1 MNLKAP
7 YAGLRDNLLLTK
19 TGEVWAYYRVRSE
32 SISTANYDAKEESKK
47 RMRYFLESIK
57 GYQDFHFEMY
67 DHDLDLR
74 NKFKEISKDFD
85 DEAFNVAEYYSK
97 ETIDV
102 LEQELQMITHNSFV
116 MGVKIREL
124 ADDAVTLKEILK
136 STLSDT
142 AERIVSNFGFDVNL
156 DDKILDKYKTFER
169 DLADSFL
176 GIGGERLTENE
187 LAYIIRKPFISNAT
201 HDVQEESSRRAITDI
216 YNAVID
222 PTRLSVLE
230 VENDNEKFYTT
241 TVVVDDFPLDM
252 EYTHLFE
259 KAQNMPFPVECHVK
273 AKIINNEKVKKKF
286 DRAKINHKQQ
296 AKEKQDTGDSA
307 SEDVQD
313 NLFVLNQMEREVTG
327 SGVFIEW
334 VFMFVIKSDDYRDC
348 KRKAKRLM
356 KRLKETQIYAV
367 NPLADQLQLFYQCLH
382 GNDLFINKYWL
393 QRTTATGIAENLFGV
408 SQSLGTKT
416 GFYIGRIDKFIR
428 SVSRE
433 EAVAS
438 SRDIILFSLLLA
450 AKGIKGAVSDSPHVL
465 ITGQTGKGKSF
476 LAKLLWIYTSFFKG
490 QMLYWD
496 PKSEFAEWF
505 DRVTES
511 EEMQQKYPLFINH
524 LKTFKYVTLNYEDST
539 NYGCL
544 DPIVFLDGI
553 EANEMLKSVFDEIK
567 SFENYHHIE
576 TAIYQAISDT
586 VEERENGKKVGSLNV
601 IEKLQNNEDE
611 HVKNAGD
618 LLFEKTQNNILKLVF
633 SDGTNPALNI
643 QEKATILQVKGL
655 DMPKADDDTSSY
667 STSEKNGITLMLLIG
682 KFLEKFGSRR
692 DVQTTIFIDEGW
704 AFSASRQGKK
714 VGKRIKR
721 TGRSENNSLV
731 FITQSVKD
739 KADDDDGGN
748 FGCHFAF
755 DEKDEREDILKSL
768 GLEYSKESP
777 ENMEM
782 LKDLKK
788 GQCIFS
794 DFYGRVGKMVVHCP
808 FEEMTEAFR
817 TQEDSASS
825 KAEEKFAM

>member
-230 VENDNEKFYTT
+230 VENDNEKSSTT

-511 EEMQQKYPLFINH
+511 KEMQEKYPLFINH

-539 NYGCL
+539 KYGCL

-739 KADDDDGGN
+739 KADDDGGN

>member
-1 MNLKAP
+1 MELKAP
-7 YAGLRDNLLLTK
+7 YAGIKNNLLLTK
-19 TGEVWAYYRVRSE
+19 NGEVWAYYRIRSE
-32 SISTANYDAKEESKK
+32 SISTANYDKKEASKK

-67 DHDLDLR
+67 EHDLDLR
-74 NKFKEISKDFD
+74 NKFKEISQDFD
-85 DEAFNVAEYYSK
+85 DSTFDVANYYAQ

-102 LEQELQMITHNSFV
+102 LEQELQMVTRNSFV
-116 MGVKIREL
+116 MGVKLREL
-124 ADDAVTLKEILK
+124 NDDAVSIKEMVK

-142 AERIVSNFGFDVNL
+142 AERMISNFGFNVSL
-156 DDKILDKYKTFER
+156 DDKVLSRYEVFER
-169 DLADSFL
+169 ELADNFL
-176 GIGGERLTENE
+176 SIEGERLTENE
-187 LAYIIRKPFISNAT
+187 LAYIVRKPFISNAT
-201 HDVQEESSRRAITDI
+201 HDVQEESSRRAVTDVC
-216 YNAVID
+216 NVVID
-222 PTRLSVLE
+222 PTKMRVLK
-230 VENDNEKFYTT
+230 VTNENETFYTT
-241 TVVVDDFPLDM
+241 TIVVDDFPLDM
-252 EYTHLFE
+252 EFTHIFE

-273 AKIINNEKVKKKF
+273 AKIVDNDKVKKKF
-286 DRAKINHKQQ
+286 ERAKINHKAQSR
-296 AKEKQDTGDSA
+296 EKQATGDNA
-307 SEDVQD
+307 SEDIQD
-313 NLFVLNQMEREVTG
+313 NLFVLEQMEKEVTG
-327 SGVFIEW
+327 SGVFMEW
-334 VFMFVIKSDDYRDC
+334 SCSFVIKSDDLRDC
-348 KRKAKRLM
+348 KRKAKRLI
-356 KRLKETQIYAV
+356 KRLKETNIYAV
-367 NPLADQLQLFYQCLH
+367 NPLADQLQLYYQTLH
-382 GNDLFINKYWL
+382 GNALFINKYWV

-450 AKGIKGAVSDSPHVL
+450 AKGISGAVSDSPHVL

-490 QMLYWD
+490 QMIYWD
-496 PKSEFAEWF
+496 PKSEFADWF
-505 DRVTES
+505 NKVTES
-511 EEMQQKYPLFINH
+511 EEMQRKYPLFVSH
-524 LKTFKYVTLNYEDST
+524 LKTFKYVTLDYNKSS
-539 NYGCL
+539 NFGCL

-576 TAIYQAISDT
+576 TAIHQAISETID
-586 VEERENGKKVGSLNV
+586 ERENGETVGSLSV
-601 IEKLQNNEDE
+601 IEKLQNHDDE
-611 HVKNAGD
+611 AVRNAGD
-618 LLFEKTQNNILKLVF
+618 LLYQKTQNNILKLVF
-633 SDGTNPALNI
+633 GNGQNPALNI
-643 QEKATILQVKGL
+643 EEKTTILQVKGL
-655 DMPKADDDTSSY
+655 DIPKADDDPSTY
-667 STSEKNGITLMLLIG
+667 NTSEQNGITLMLLIG
-682 KFLEKFGSRR
+682 KFLQKFGSRR
-692 DVQTTIFIDEGW
+692 QVQTTLFIDEGW

-714 VGKRIKR
+714 VAKGIKR
-721 TGRSENNSLV
+721 MGRSENNSLV

-739 KADDDDGGN
+739 KADEDGGN

-768 GLEYSKESP
+768 DLEYSKESP

-825 KAEEKFAM
+825 KAEEKFAI

>member
-1 MNLKAP
+1 MDLKAP
-7 YAGLRDNLLLTK
+7 YAGIKNNLLLTK
-19 TGEVWAYYRVRSE
+19 NGEVWAYYRIRSE
-32 SISTANYDAKEESKK
+32 SISTANYDKKEASKK
-47 RMRYFLESIK
+47 RMKYFLESIK

-67 DHDLDLR
+67 EHDLDLR
-74 NKFKEISKDFD
+74 NKFKEISQDFD
-85 DEAFNVAEYYSK
+85 DSAFDVANYYAH

-102 LEQELQMITHNSFV
+102 LEQELQMITRNSFV
-116 MGVKIREL
+116 MGVKLREL
-124 ADDAVTLKEILK
+124 SDDAVSIKEILK

-142 AERIVSNFGFDVNL
+142 AERMISNFGFNVSL
-156 DDKILDKYKTFER
+156 DEKVLSRYEVYER
-169 DLADSFL
+169 ELADSFL
-176 GIGGERLTENE
+176 SIEGERLTENE
-187 LAYIIRKPFISNAT
+187 LAYIVRKPFISNAT
-201 HDVQEESSRRAITDI
+201 HDVQEESSRRAVTDVC
-216 YNAVID
+216 NVVID
-222 PTRLSVLE
+222 PTNMRVLK
-230 VENDNEKFYTT
+230 VTNENESFYTT
-241 TVVVDDFPLDM
+241 TIVVDDFPLDM
-252 EYTHLFE
+252 EFTHIYE

-273 AKIINNEKVKKKF
+273 AKIVENDKVKKKF
-286 DRAKINHKQQ
+286 DRAKINHKAQ
-296 AKEKQDTGDSA
+296 AREKQSAGDNA
-307 SEDVQD
+307 SEDIQD
-313 NLFVLNQMEREVTG
+313 NLFVLEQMEKEVTG

-334 VFMFVIKSDDYRDC
+334 SCSFVIKSDDLKDC
-348 KRKAKRLM
+348 KRKAKRLI
-356 KRLKETQIYAV
+356 KRLKETNIYAV
-367 NPLADQLQLFYQCLH
+367 NPLADQLQLYYQILH
-382 GNDLFINKYWL
+382 GNPLFINKYWV

-450 AKGIKGAVSDSPHVL
+450 AKGISGAVSDSPHVL

-490 QMLYWD
+490 QMIYWD
-496 PKSEFAEWF
+496 PKSEFADWF
-505 DRVTES
+505 NKITES
-511 EEMQQKYPLFINH
+511 EDMQRKYPLFVNH
-524 LKTFKYVTLNYEDST
+524 LKTFKYVTLDYKKPS

-567 SFENYHHIE
+567 SFENEHRVE
-576 TAIYQAISDT
+576 TAIYRAITET
-586 VEERENGKKVGSLNV
+586 VEEREKGQQVGSLDV
-601 IEKLQNNEDE
+601 IKKLQNDEDE
-611 HVKNAGD
+611 HVSQAGD
-618 LLFEKTQNNILKLVF
+618 DP
-633 SDGTNPALNI
+633 SG
-643 QEKATILQVKGL
+643 
-655 DMPKADDDTSSY
+655 Y
-667 STSEKNGITLMLLIG
+667 STGEKNGITLMLLIG
-682 KFLEKFGSRR
+682 KFLQKFGSRR
-692 DVQTTIFIDEGW
+692 QIQTTLFIDEGW

-714 VGKRIKR
+714 VAKGIKR
-721 TGRSENNSLV
+721 MGRSENNSLV

-739 KADDDDGGN
+739 KADEDGGN

-825 KAEEKFAM
+825 KAEEKFAI

>member
-739 KADDDDGGN
+739 KVDDDGGN

>member
-1 MNLKAP
+1 MELKAP
-7 YAGLRDNLLLTK
+7 YAGIKNNLLLTK
-19 TGEVWAYYRVRSE
+19 NGEVWAYYRIRSE
-32 SISTANYDAKEESKK
+32 SISTANYDKKEASKK

-67 DHDLDLR
+67 EHDLDLR
-74 NKFKEISKDFD
+74 NKFKEISQDFD
-85 DEAFNVAEYYSK
+85 DSTFDVANYYAQ

-102 LEQELQMITHNSFV
+102 LEQELQMVTRNSFV
-116 MGVKIREL
+116 MGVKLREL
-124 ADDAVTLKEILK
+124 NDDAVSIKEMVK

-142 AERIVSNFGFDVNL
+142 AERMISNFGFNVSL
-156 DDKILDKYKTFER
+156 DDKVLSRYEVFER
-169 DLADSFL
+169 ELADNFL
-176 GIGGERLTENE
+176 SIEGERLTENE
-187 LAYIIRKPFISNAT
+187 LAYIVRKPFISNAT
-201 HDVQEESSRRAITDI
+201 HDVQEESSRRAVTDVC
-216 YNAVID
+216 NVVID
-222 PTRLSVLE
+222 PTKMRVLK
-230 VENDNEKFYTT
+230 VTNENETFYTT
-241 TVVVDDFPLDM
+241 TIVVDDFPLDM
-252 EYTHLFE
+252 EFTHIFE

-273 AKIINNEKVKKKF
+273 AKIVDNDKVKKKF
-286 DRAKINHKQQ
+286 ERAKINHKAQSR
-296 AKEKQDTGDSA
+296 EKQATGDNA
-307 SEDVQD
+307 SEDIQD
-313 NLFVLNQMEREVTG
+313 NLFVLEQMEKEVTG
-327 SGVFIEW
+327 SGVFMEW
-334 VFMFVIKSDDYRDC
+334 SCSFVIKSDDLRDC
-348 KRKAKRLM
+348 KRKAKRLI
-356 KRLKETQIYAV
+356 KRLKETNIYAV
-367 NPLADQLQLFYQCLH
+367 NPLADQLQLYYQTLH
-382 GNDLFINKYWL
+382 GNALFINKYWV
-393 QRTTATGIAENLFGV
+393 QRTTATSIAENLFGV

-450 AKGIKGAVSDSPHVL
+450 AKGISGAVSDSPHVL

-490 QMLYWD
+490 QMIYWD
-496 PKSEFAEWF
+496 PKSEFADWF
-505 DRVTES
+505 NKVTDS
-511 EEMQQKYPLFINH
+511 EEMQRKYPLFVSH
-524 LKTFKYVTLNYEDST
+524 LKTFKYVTLDYNKSS
-539 NYGCL
+539 NFGCL

-576 TAIYQAISDT
+576 TAIHQAISETID
-586 VEERENGKKVGSLNV
+586 ERENGETVGSLSV
-601 IEKLQNNEDE
+601 IEKLQNHDDE
-611 HVKNAGD
+611 AVRNAGD
-618 LLFEKTQNNILKLVF
+618 LLYQKTQNNILKLVF
-633 SDGTNPALNI
+633 GNGQNPALNI
-643 QEKATILQVKGL
+643 EEKTTILQVKGL
-655 DMPKADDDTSSY
+655 DIPKADDDPSTY
-667 STSEKNGITLMLLIG
+667 NTSEQNGITLMLLIG
-682 KFLEKFGSRR
+682 KFLQKFGSRR
-692 DVQTTIFIDEGW
+692 QVQTTLFIDEGW

-714 VGKRIKR
+714 VAKGIKR
-721 TGRSENNSLV
+721 MGRSENNSLV

-739 KADDDDGGN
+739 KADEDGGN

-768 GLEYSKESP
+768 DLEYSKESP

-825 KAEEKFAM
+825 KAEEKFAI

>member
-7 YAGLRDNLLLTK
+7 YVGLKDNLLLTK
-19 TGEVWAYYRVRSE
+19 SGEVWAYYRVRSE

-47 RMRYFLESIK
+47 RMKYFLESIK

-74 NKFKEISKDFD
+74 NKFKEISQDFD
-85 DEAFNVAEYYSK
+85 DDAFDVAEYYSN

-116 MGVKIREL
+116 MGVKLREL
-124 ADDAVTLKEILK
+124 TDDAVTVKEILK

-156 DDKILDKYKTFER
+156 DDKLLKQYKVFER

-187 LAYIIRKPFISNAT
+187 LAYIVRKPFISNAT
-201 HDVQEESSRRAITDI
+201 HDVQEESSRRATTDI

-222 PTRLSVLE
+222 PTKLSVLE
-230 VENDNEKFYTT
+230 IENENETFYST

-259 KAQNMPFPVECHVK
+259 KAQNMPFSVECHVK
-273 AKIINNEKVKKKF
+273 AKIVENEKVKKKF
-286 DRAKINHKQQ
+286 DRAKINHKAQ
-296 AKEKQDTGDSA
+296 AKEKMNTGDEA
-307 SEDVQD
+307 SEEIQD
-313 NLFVLNQMEREVTG
+313 NLFVLNQMEKEVTG

-334 VFMFVIKSDDYRDC
+334 VFMFVIKSDDFKDC
-348 KRKAKRLM
+348 KRKAKRLI
-356 KRLKETQIYAV
+356 KRLKETETYAV

-382 GNDLFINKYWL
+382 GNPLFINKYWI

-408 SQSLGTKT
+408 TQSLGTKT
-416 GFYIGRIDKFIR
+416 GFYIGRIDKFLR

-490 QMLYWD
+490 QMIYWD

-505 DRVTES
+505 DRVTDDK
-511 EEMQQKYPLFINH
+511 EMQRKYPLFINH
-524 LKTFKYVTLNYEDST
+524 LKTFKYVTLDYQDST

-544 DPIVFLDGI
+544 DPIVFLSGI

-576 TAIYQAISDT
+576 TAIYKAIAET
-586 VEERENGKKVGSLNV
+586 VDERENGKQVGSLNV
-601 IEKLQNNEDE
+601 IEKLQNDEDE
-611 HVKNAGD
+611 HVSNAGD

-633 SDGTNPALNI
+633 SDGSNPSLNVR
-643 QEKATILQVKGL
+643 EKATILQVKGL
-655 DMPKADDDTSSY
+655 DMPKADDDPSGY

-692 DVQTTIFIDEGW
+692 EVQTTLFIDEGW

-731 FITQSVKD
+731 FITQSVRD
-739 KADDDDGGN
+739 KADDDSGN

-755 DEKDEREDILKSL
+755 DEKDERQDILKSL

-825 KAEEKFAM
+825 KAEEKFAI

>member
-450 AKGIKGAVSDSPHVL
+450 EKGIKGAVSDSPHVL

-511 EEMQQKYPLFINH
+511 KEMQEKYPLFINH

-739 KADDDDGGN
+739 KADYDGGN

>member
-511 EEMQQKYPLFINH
+511 KEMQEKYPLFINH

-539 NYGCL
+539 KYGCL

-739 KADDDDGGN
+739 KADDDVGN

>member
-1 MNLKAP
+1 MDLKSP
-7 YAGLRDNLLLTK
+7 YAGLRNNLLLTK
-19 TGEVWAYYRVRSE
+19 SGEVWAYYRVRSE
-32 SISTANYDAKEESKK
+32 SISTANYEAKEESKK
-47 RMRYFLESIK
+47 RMKYFLESIK
-57 GYQDFHFEMY
+57 GYEDFHFEMY

-74 NKFKEISKDFD
+74 NKFKEISRDFD
-85 DEAFNVAEYYSK
+85 DEAFDVAEYYSN

-102 LEQELQMITHNSFV
+102 LEQELQMITHSSFV

-124 ADDAVTLKEILK
+124 ADDAVTLKEIVK

-142 AERIVSNFGFDVNL
+142 AERIVSNLGFDVNL
-156 DDKILDKYKTFER
+156 DEKLLSKYQLFER
-169 DLADSFL
+169 ELADNFL
-176 GIGGERLTENE
+176 SIGGERLTEQE
-187 LAYIIRKPFISNAT
+187 LAYIVRKPFISNQT
-201 HDVQEESSRRAITDI
+201 HDVQLESSRRASTDI

-230 VENDNEKFYTT
+230 IENEDETFYST

-273 AKIINNEKVKKKF
+273 AKIIDNEKIKKKF
-286 DRAKINHKQQ
+286 DRAKINHKNQS
-296 AKEKQDTGDSA
+296 KEKQSTGDTA

-313 NLFVLNQMEREVTG
+313 NLFVLEQMEREVTG
-327 SGVFIEW
+327 SGVFMEW
-334 VFMFVIKSDDYRDC
+334 VFMFVIKSDSYKDC

-367 NPLADQLQLFYQCLH
+367 NPMADQLQLFYQTLH
-382 GNDLFINKYWL
+382 GNALFINKYWI

-416 GFYIGRIDKFIR
+416 GFYIGRIDKFLR

-450 AKGIKGAVSDSPHVL
+450 AKGIKNAVSDSPHVL

-490 QMLYWD
+490 QMIYWD
-496 PKSEFAEWF
+496 PKSEFSEWF
-505 DRVTES
+505 DRITQDEV
-511 EEMQQKYPLFINH
+511 MNKKYPLFIKH
-524 LKTFKYVTLNYEDST
+524 LKTFKYVTLNYEDAS
-539 NYGCL
+539 NFGCL

-576 TAIYQAISDT
+576 TAIYKAIT
-586 VEERENGKKVGSLNV
+586 ETIEEREAGKTVGSLNV
-601 IEKLQNNEDE
+601 IEKLQND
-611 HVKNAGD
+611 KDKTISDAGD
-618 LLFEKTQNNILKLVF
+618 LLYQKTQNNILKLVF
-633 SDGTNPALNI
+633 SDGVNPSLDI

-655 DMPKADDDTSSY
+655 DMPKADDDPSGY

-692 DVQTTIFIDEGW
+692 EIQTTIFIDEGW

-721 TGRSENNSLV
+721 TGRSENSALV

-739 KADDDDGGN
+739 KADDDGGN

-755 DEKDEREDILKSL
+755 DEKDEREDILKSI

-788 GQCIFS
+788 GQCIFT

>member
-393 QRTTATGIAENLFGV
+393 QKTTATGIAENLFGV

-539 NYGCL
+539 NYGYL

-739 KADDDDGGN
+739 KVDDDGGN

>member
-511 EEMQQKYPLFINH
+511 KEMQEKYPLFINH

-739 KADDDDGGN
+739 KADDGGGN

>member
-32 SISTANYDAKEESKK
+32 SISTANYDTKEESKK

-511 EEMQQKYPLFINH
+511 KEMQEKYPLFINH

>member
-808 FEEMTEAFR
+808 FEEMTETFR

>member
-511 EEMQQKYPLFINH
+511 KEMQEKYPLFINH

-739 KADDDDGGN
+739 KADDDSGN

>member
-511 EEMQQKYPLFINH
+511 KEMQEKYPLFINH

-731 FITQSVKD
+731 FITQSVTD
-739 KADDDDGGN
+739 KADDDGGN

>member
-618 LLFEKTQNNILKLVF
+618 LLFEKNAKQYFKTCF
-633 SDGTNPALNI
+633 
-643 QEKATILQVKGL
+643 
-655 DMPKADDDTSSY
+655 
-667 STSEKNGITLMLLIG
+667 
-682 KFLEKFGSRR
+682 
-692 DVQTTIFIDEGW
+692 
-704 AFSASRQGKK
+704 
-714 VGKRIKR
+714 
-721 TGRSENNSLV
+721 
-731 FITQSVKD
+731 
-739 KADDDDGGN
+739 
-748 FGCHFAF
+748 
-755 DEKDEREDILKSL
+755 
-768 GLEYSKESP
+768 
-777 ENMEM
+777 
-782 LKDLKK
+782 
-788 GQCIFS
+788 
-794 DFYGRVGKMVVHCP
+794 
-808 FEEMTEAFR
+808 
-817 TQEDSASS
+817 
-825 KAEEKFAM
+825 

>member
-7 YAGLRDNLLLTK
+7 YVGLKDNLLLTK
-19 TGEVWAYYRVRSE
+19 SGEVWAYYRVRSE

-47 RMRYFLESIK
+47 RMKYFLESIK

-74 NKFKEISKDFD
+74 NKFKEISQDFD
-85 DEAFNVAEYYSK
+85 DDAFDVAEYYSN

-116 MGVKIREL
+116 MGVKLREL
-124 ADDAVTLKEILK
+124 TDDAVTVKEILK

-156 DDKILDKYKTFER
+156 DDKLLKQYKVFER

-187 LAYIIRKPFISNAT
+187 LAYIVRKPFISNAT
-201 HDVQEESSRRAITDI
+201 HDVQEESARRATTDI

-222 PTRLSVLE
+222 PTKLSVLE
-230 VENDNEKFYTT
+230 IENENETFYST

-273 AKIINNEKVKKKF
+273 AKIVENEKVKKKF
-286 DRAKINHKQQ
+286 DRAKINHKAQ
-296 AKEKQDTGDSA
+296 ANEKMNTGDEA
-307 SEDVQD
+307 SEEIQD
-313 NLFVLNQMEREVTG
+313 NLFVLNQMEKEVTG

-334 VFMFVIKSDDYRDC
+334 VFMFVIKSDDFKDC
-348 KRKAKRLM
+348 KRKAKRLI
-356 KRLKETQIYAV
+356 KRLKETETYAV

-382 GNDLFINKYWL
+382 GNPLFINKYWI

-408 SQSLGTKT
+408 TQSLGTKT
-416 GFYIGRIDKFIR
+416 GFYIGRIDKFLR

-490 QMLYWD
+490 QMIYWD

-505 DRVTES
+505 DRVTDDK
-511 EEMQQKYPLFINH
+511 EMQRKYPLFINH
-524 LKTFKYVTLNYEDST
+524 LKTFKYVTLDYQDST

-544 DPIVFLDGI
+544 DPIVFLSGI

-576 TAIYQAISDT
+576 TAIYKAIAET
-586 VEERENGKKVGSLNV
+586 VDERENGKQVGSLNV
-601 IEKLQNNEDE
+601 IEKLQNDEDE
-611 HVKNAGD
+611 HVSNAGD

-633 SDGTNPALNI
+633 SDGSNPALNVR
-643 QEKATILQVKGL
+643 EKATILQVKGL
-655 DMPKADDDTSSY
+655 DMPKADDDPSGY

-692 DVQTTIFIDEGW
+692 EVQTTLFIDEGW

-731 FITQSVKD
+731 FITQSVRD
-739 KADDDDGGN
+739 KADDDSGN

-755 DEKDEREDILKSL
+755 DEKDERQDILKSL

-825 KAEEKFAM
+825 KAEEKFAI

>member
-142 AERIVSNFGFDVNL
+142 AKRIVSNFGFDVNL

-511 EEMQQKYPLFINH
+511 KEMQEKYPLFINH

-739 KADDDDGGN
+739 KVDDDGGN

>member
-496 PKSEFAEWF
+496 PKSEFSEWF

-511 EEMQQKYPLFINH
+511 KEMQEKYPLFINH

-739 KADDDDGGN
+739 KADDDDGN

>member
-1 MNLKAP
+1 MDLKAP
-7 YAGLRDNLLLTK
+7 YAGIKNNLLLTK
-19 TGEVWAYYRVRSE
+19 NGEVWAYYRIRSE
-32 SISTANYDAKEESKK
+32 SISTANYDKKEASKK

-67 DHDLDLR
+67 EHDLDLR
-74 NKFKEISKDFD
+74 NKFKEISQDFD
-85 DEAFNVAEYYSK
+85 DNTFDVANYYAQ

-102 LEQELQMITHNSFV
+102 LEQELQMVTRNSFV
-116 MGVKIREL
+116 MGVKLREL
-124 ADDAVTLKEILK
+124 NDDAVSIKEMVK

-142 AERIVSNFGFDVNL
+142 AERMISNFGFNVSL
-156 DDKILDKYKTFER
+156 DDKVLSRYEVFER
-169 DLADSFL
+169 ELADNFL
-176 GIGGERLTENE
+176 SIEGERLTENE
-187 LAYIIRKPFISNAT
+187 LAYIVRKPFISNAT
-201 HDVQEESSRRAITDI
+201 HDVQEESSRRAVTDVC
-216 YNAVID
+216 NVVID
-222 PTRLSVLE
+222 PTKMRVLK
-230 VENDNEKFYTT
+230 VTNENETFYTT
-241 TVVVDDFPLDM
+241 TIVVDDFPLDM
-252 EYTHLFE
+252 EFTHIFE

-273 AKIINNEKVKKKF
+273 AKIVDNDKVKKKF
-286 DRAKINHKQQ
+286 ERAKINHKAQSR
-296 AKEKQDTGDSA
+296 EKQATGDNA
-307 SEDVQD
+307 SEDIQD
-313 NLFVLNQMEREVTG
+313 NLFVLEQMEKEVTG
-327 SGVFIEW
+327 SGVFMEW
-334 VFMFVIKSDDYRDC
+334 SCSFVIKSDDLRDC
-348 KRKAKRLM
+348 KRKAKRLI
-356 KRLKETQIYAV
+356 KRLKETNIYAV
-367 NPLADQLQLFYQCLH
+367 NPLADQLQLYYQTLH
-382 GNDLFINKYWL
+382 GNALFINKYWV

-450 AKGIKGAVSDSPHVL
+450 AKGISGAVSDSPHVL

-490 QMLYWD
+490 QMIYWD
-496 PKSEFAEWF
+496 PKSEFADWF
-505 DRVTES
+505 NKVTES
-511 EEMQQKYPLFINH
+511 EEMQRKYPLFVSH
-524 LKTFKYVTLNYEDST
+524 LKTFKYVTLDYNKSS
-539 NYGCL
+539 NFGCL

-576 TAIYQAISDT
+576 TAIHQAISETID
-586 VEERENGKKVGSLNV
+586 ERENGETVGSLSV
-601 IEKLQNNEDE
+601 IEKLQNHDDE
-611 HVKNAGD
+611 AVRNAGD
-618 LLFEKTQNNILKLVF
+618 LLYQKTQNNILKLVF
-633 SDGTNPALNI
+633 GNGQNPALNI
-643 QEKATILQVKGL
+643 EEKTTILQVKSL
-655 DMPKADDDTSSY
+655 DIPKADDDPSTY
-667 STSEKNGITLMLLIG
+667 NTSEQNGITLMLLIG
-682 KFLEKFGSRR
+682 KFLQKFGSRR
-692 DVQTTIFIDEGW
+692 QVQTTLFIDEGW

-714 VGKRIKR
+714 VAKGIKR
-721 TGRSENNSLV
+721 MGRSENNSLV

-739 KADDDDGGN
+739 KADEDGGN

-768 GLEYSKESP
+768 DLEYSKESP

-825 KAEEKFAM
+825 KAEEKFAI

>member
-1 MNLKAP
+1 MDLKAP
-7 YAGLRDNLLLTK
+7 YAGIKNNLLLTK
-19 TGEVWAYYRVRSE
+19 NGEVWAYYRIRSE
-32 SISTANYDAKEESKK
+32 SISTANYDKKEASKK
-47 RMRYFLESIK
+47 RMKYFLESIK

-67 DHDLDLR
+67 EHDLDLR
-74 NKFKEISKDFD
+74 NKFKEISQDFD
-85 DEAFNVAEYYSK
+85 DSAFDVANYYAH

-102 LEQELQMITHNSFV
+102 LEQELQMITRNSFV
-116 MGVKIREL
+116 MGVKLREL
-124 ADDAVTLKEILK
+124 SDDAVSIKEMLK

-142 AERIVSNFGFDVNL
+142 AERMISNFGFNVSL
-156 DDKILDKYKTFER
+156 DEKVLSRYEVYER
-169 DLADSFL
+169 ELADSFL
-176 GIGGERLTENE
+176 SIEGERLTENE
-187 LAYIIRKPFISNAT
+187 LAYIVRKPFISNAT
-201 HDVQEESSRRAITDI
+201 HDVQEESSRRAVTDVC
-216 YNAVID
+216 NVVID
-222 PTRLSVLE
+222 PTNMRVLK
-230 VENDNEKFYTT
+230 VTNENESFYTT
-241 TVVVDDFPLDM
+241 TIVVDDFPLDM
-252 EYTHLFE
+252 EFTHIYE

-273 AKIINNEKVKKKF
+273 AKIVENDKVKKKF
-286 DRAKINHKQQ
+286 DRAKINHKAQ
-296 AKEKQDTGDSA
+296 AREKQSAGDNA
-307 SEDVQD
+307 SEDIQD
-313 NLFVLNQMEREVTG
+313 NLFVLEQMEKEVTG

-334 VFMFVIKSDDYRDC
+334 SCSFVIKSDDLKDC
-348 KRKAKRLM
+348 KRKAKRLI
-356 KRLKETQIYAV
+356 KRLKETNIYAV
-367 NPLADQLQLFYQCLH
+367 NPLADQLQLYYQILH
-382 GNDLFINKYWL
+382 GNPLFINKYWV

-450 AKGIKGAVSDSPHVL
+450 AKGISGAVSDSPHVL

-490 QMLYWD
+490 QMIYWD
-496 PKSEFAEWF
+496 PKSEFADWF
-505 DRVTES
+505 NKITES
-511 EEMQQKYPLFINH
+511 EDMQRKYPLFVNH
-524 LKTFKYVTLNYEDST
+524 LKTFKYVTLDYKKPS

-567 SFENYHHIE
+567 SFENEHRVE
-576 TAIYQAISDT
+576 TAIYRAITET
-586 VEERENGKKVGSLNV
+586 VEEREKGQQVGSLDV
-601 IEKLQNNEDE
+601 IKKLQNDEDE
-611 HVKNAGD
+611 HVSQAGD

-633 SDGTNPALNI
+633 SDGSNPALNI
-643 QEKATILQVKGL
+643 QEKATILQVQGL
-655 DMPKADDDTSSY
+655 DMPKAGDDPSGY
-667 STSEKNGITLMLLIG
+667 STGEKNGITLMLLIG
-682 KFLEKFGSRR
+682 KFLQKFGSRR
-692 DVQTTIFIDEGW
+692 QIQTTLFIDEGW

-714 VGKRIKR
+714 VAKGIKR
-721 TGRSENNSLV
+721 MGRSENNSLV

-739 KADDDDGGN
+739 KADEDGGN

-825 KAEEKFAM
+825 KAEEKFAI

>member
-465 ITGQTGKGKSF
+465 ITGQTGKSKSF

-511 EEMQQKYPLFINH
+511 KEMQEKYPLFINH

-739 KADDDDGGN
+739 KADDGGGN

>member
-511 EEMQQKYPLFINH
+511 KEMQEKYPLFINH

-714 VGKRIKR
+714 VGKHIKR

-739 KADDDDGGN
+739 KVDDDGGN

>member
-1 MNLKAP
+1 M
-7 YAGLRDNLLLTK
+7 
-19 TGEVWAYYRVRSE
+19 
-32 SISTANYDAKEESKK
+32 
-47 RMRYFLESIK
+47 
-57 GYQDFHFEMY
+57 
-67 DHDLDLR
+67 
-74 NKFKEISKDFD
+74 
-85 DEAFNVAEYYSK
+85 
-97 ETIDV
+97 
-102 LEQELQMITHNSFV
+102 
-116 MGVKIREL
+116 
-124 ADDAVTLKEILK
+124 
-136 STLSDT
+136 
-142 AERIVSNFGFDVNL
+142 
-156 DDKILDKYKTFER
+156 
-169 DLADSFL
+169 
-176 GIGGERLTENE
+176 
-187 LAYIIRKPFISNAT
+187 
-201 HDVQEESSRRAITDI
+201 
-216 YNAVID
+216 
-222 PTRLSVLE
+222 
-230 VENDNEKFYTT
+230 
-241 TVVVDDFPLDM
+241 
-252 EYTHLFE
+252 
-259 KAQNMPFPVECHVK
+259 
-273 AKIINNEKVKKKF
+273 
-286 DRAKINHKQQ
+286 
-296 AKEKQDTGDSA
+296 
-307 SEDVQD
+307 
-313 NLFVLNQMEREVTG
+313 TG

-511 EEMQQKYPLFINH
+511 KEMQEKYPLFINH

-586 VEERENGKKVGSLNV
+586 VEERENGKKVG
-601 IEKLQNNEDE
+601 
-611 HVKNAGD
+611 
-618 LLFEKTQNNILKLVF
+618 
-633 SDGTNPALNI
+633 
-643 QEKATILQVKGL
+643 
-655 DMPKADDDTSSY
+655 
-667 STSEKNGITLMLLIG
+667 
-682 KFLEKFGSRR
+682 
-692 DVQTTIFIDEGW
+692 
-704 AFSASRQGKK
+704 
-714 VGKRIKR
+714 KRIKR

-739 KADDDDGGN
+739 KADDDGGN

>member
-1 MNLKAP
+1 MDLKSP
-7 YAGLRDNLLLTK
+7 YAGLRNNLLLTK
-19 TGEVWAYYRVRSE
+19 SGEVWAYYRVRSE
-32 SISTANYDAKEESKK
+32 SISTANYEAKEESKK
-47 RMRYFLESIK
+47 RMKYFLESIK
-57 GYQDFHFEMY
+57 GYEDFHFEMY

-74 NKFKEISKDFD
+74 NKFKEISRDFD
-85 DEAFNVAEYYSK
+85 DEAFDVAEYYSN

-102 LEQELQMITHNSFV
+102 LEQELQMITHSSFV

-124 ADDAVTLKEILK
+124 ADDAVTLKEIVK

-142 AERIVSNFGFDVNL
+142 AERIVSNLGFDVNL
-156 DDKILDKYKTFER
+156 DEKLLSKYQLFER
-169 DLADSFL
+169 ELADNFL
-176 GIGGERLTENE
+176 SIGGERLTEQE
-187 LAYIIRKPFISNAT
+187 LAYIVRKPFISNQT
-201 HDVQEESSRRAITDI
+201 HDVQLESSRRASTDI

-230 VENDNEKFYTT
+230 IENEDETFYST

-273 AKIINNEKVKKKF
+273 AKIIDNEKIKKKF
-286 DRAKINHKQQ
+286 DRAKINHKNQS
-296 AKEKQDTGDSA
+296 KEKQSTGDTA

-313 NLFVLNQMEREVTG
+313 NLFVLEQMEREVTG
-327 SGVFIEW
+327 SGVFMEW
-334 VFMFVIKSDDYRDC
+334 VFMFVIKSDSYKDC

-367 NPLADQLQLFYQCLH
+367 NPMADQLQLFYQTLH
-382 GNDLFINKYWL
+382 GNALFINKYWI

-450 AKGIKGAVSDSPHVL
+450 AKGIKNAVSDSPHVL

-490 QMLYWD
+490 QMIYWD
-496 PKSEFAEWF
+496 PKSEFSEWF
-505 DRVTES
+505 DRVTQDEV
-511 EEMQQKYPLFINH
+511 MNKKYPLFIKH
-524 LKTFKYVTLNYEDST
+524 LKTFKYVTLNYEDAS
-539 NYGCL
+539 NFGCL

-576 TAIYQAISDT
+576 TAIYKAIT
-586 VEERENGKKVGSLNV
+586 ETIEEREAGKTVGSLNV
-601 IEKLQNNEDE
+601 IEKLQND
-611 HVKNAGD
+611 KDKTISDAGD
-618 LLFEKTQNNILKLVF
+618 LLYQKTQNNILKLVF
-633 SDGTNPALNI
+633 SDGVNPSLDI

-655 DMPKADDDTSSY
+655 DMPKADDDPSGY

-692 DVQTTIFIDEGW
+692 EIQTTIFIDEGW

-721 TGRSENNSLV
+721 TGRSENSALV

-739 KADDDDGGN
+739 KADDDGGN

-755 DEKDEREDILKSL
+755 DEKDEREDILKSI

-788 GQCIFS
+788 GQCIFT

>member
-511 EEMQQKYPLFINH
+511 KEMQEKYPLFINH

-739 KADDDDGGN
+739 KADDDGN

>member
-124 ADDAVTLKEILK
+124 ADDAITLKEILK

-511 EEMQQKYPLFINH
+511 KEMQEKYPLFINH

>member
-731 FITQSVKD
+731 FITQLVKD
-739 KADDDDGGN
+739 KADDDGGN

>member
-1 MNLKAP
+1 
-7 YAGLRDNLLLTK
+7 
-19 TGEVWAYYRVRSE
+19 
-32 SISTANYDAKEESKK
+32 
-47 RMRYFLESIK
+47 
-57 GYQDFHFEMY
+57 
-67 DHDLDLR
+67 
-74 NKFKEISKDFD
+74 
-85 DEAFNVAEYYSK
+85 
-97 ETIDV
+97 
-102 LEQELQMITHNSFV
+102 
-116 MGVKIREL
+116 
-124 ADDAVTLKEILK
+124 
-136 STLSDT
+136 
-142 AERIVSNFGFDVNL
+142 
-156 DDKILDKYKTFER
+156 
-169 DLADSFL
+169 
-176 GIGGERLTENE
+176 
-187 LAYIIRKPFISNAT
+187 
-201 HDVQEESSRRAITDI
+201 
-216 YNAVID
+216 
-222 PTRLSVLE
+222 
-230 VENDNEKFYTT
+230 
-241 TVVVDDFPLDM
+241 
-252 EYTHLFE
+252 
-259 KAQNMPFPVECHVK
+259 
-273 AKIINNEKVKKKF
+273 
-286 DRAKINHKQQ
+286 
-296 AKEKQDTGDSA
+296 
-307 SEDVQD
+307 
-313 NLFVLNQMEREVTG
+313 
-327 SGVFIEW
+327 
-334 VFMFVIKSDDYRDC
+334 
-348 KRKAKRLM
+348 
-356 KRLKETQIYAV
+356 
-367 NPLADQLQLFYQCLH
+367 
-382 GNDLFINKYWL
+382 
-393 QRTTATGIAENLFGV
+393 
-408 SQSLGTKT
+408 
-416 GFYIGRIDKFIR
+416 R

-511 EEMQQKYPLFINH
+511 KEMQEKYPLFINH

-739 KADDDDGGN
+739 KADDDGGN

-777 ENMEM
+777 ENM
-782 LKDLKK
+782 
-788 GQCIFS
+788 
-794 DFYGRVGKMVVHCP
+794 
-808 FEEMTEAFR
+808 
-817 TQEDSASS
+817 
-825 KAEEKFAM
+825 

>member
-511 EEMQQKYPLFINH
+511 KEMQEKYPLFINH

-704 AFSASRQGKK
+704 AFTASRQGKK

>member
-1 MNLKAP
+1 MDLKAP
-7 YAGLRDNLLLTK
+7 YAGIKNNLLLTK
-19 TGEVWAYYRVRSE
+19 NGEVWAYYRIRSE
-32 SISTANYDAKEESKK
+32 SISTANYDKKEASKK

-67 DHDLDLR
+67 EHDLDLR
-74 NKFKEISKDFD
+74 NKFKEISQDFD
-85 DEAFNVAEYYSK
+85 DSTFDVANYYAQ

-102 LEQELQMITHNSFV
+102 LEQELQMVTRNSFV
-116 MGVKIREL
+116 MGVKLREL
-124 ADDAVTLKEILK
+124 NDDAVSIKEMVK

-142 AERIVSNFGFDVNL
+142 AERMISNFGFNVSL
-156 DDKILDKYKTFER
+156 DDKVLSRYEVFER
-169 DLADSFL
+169 ELADNFL
-176 GIGGERLTENE
+176 SIEGERLTENE
-187 LAYIIRKPFISNAT
+187 LAYIVRKPFISNAT
-201 HDVQEESSRRAITDI
+201 HDVQEESSRRAVTDVC
-216 YNAVID
+216 NVVID
-222 PTRLSVLE
+222 PTKMRVLK
-230 VENDNEKFYTT
+230 VTNENETFYTT
-241 TVVVDDFPLDM
+241 TIVVDDFPLDM
-252 EYTHLFE
+252 EFTHIFE

-273 AKIINNEKVKKKF
+273 AKIVDNDKVKKKF
-286 DRAKINHKQQ
+286 ERAKINHKAQSR
-296 AKEKQDTGDSA
+296 EKQATGDNA
-307 SEDVQD
+307 SEDIQD
-313 NLFVLNQMEREVTG
+313 NLFVLEQMEKEVTG
-327 SGVFIEW
+327 SGVFMEW
-334 VFMFVIKSDDYRDC
+334 SCSFVIKSDDLRDC
-348 KRKAKRLM
+348 KRKAKRLI
-356 KRLKETQIYAV
+356 KRLKETNIYAV
-367 NPLADQLQLFYQCLH
+367 NPLADQLQLYYQTLH
-382 GNDLFINKYWL
+382 GNALFINKYWV

-450 AKGIKGAVSDSPHVL
+450 AKGISGAVSDSPHVL

-490 QMLYWD
+490 QMIYWD
-496 PKSEFAEWF
+496 PKSEFADWF
-505 DRVTES
+505 NKVTES
-511 EEMQQKYPLFINH
+511 EEMQRKYPLFVSH
-524 LKTFKYVTLNYEDST
+524 LKTFKYVTLDYNKSS
-539 NYGCL
+539 NFGCL

-576 TAIYQAISDT
+576 TAIHQAISETID
-586 VEERENGKKVGSLNV
+586 ERENGETVGSLSV
-601 IEKLQNNEDE
+601 IEKLQNHDDE
-611 HVKNAGD
+611 AVRNAGD
-618 LLFEKTQNNILKLVF
+618 LLYQKTQNNILKLVF
-633 SDGTNPALNI
+633 GNGQNPALNI
-643 QEKATILQVKGL
+643 EEKTTILQVKGL
-655 DMPKADDDTSSY
+655 DIPKADDDPSTY
-667 STSEKNGITLMLLIG
+667 NTSEQNGITLMLLIG
-682 KFLEKFGSRR
+682 KFLQKFGSRR
-692 DVQTTIFIDEGW
+692 QVQTTLFIDEGW

-714 VGKRIKR
+714 VAKGIKR
-721 TGRSENNSLV
+721 MGRSENNSLV

-739 KADDDDGGN
+739 KADEDGGN

-768 GLEYSKESP
+768 DLEYSKESP

-808 FEEMTEAFR
+808 FEEMIEAFR

-825 KAEEKFAM
+825 KAEEKFAI

>member
-1 MNLKAP
+1 
-7 YAGLRDNLLLTK
+7 
-19 TGEVWAYYRVRSE
+19 
-32 SISTANYDAKEESKK
+32 
-47 RMRYFLESIK
+47 
-57 GYQDFHFEMY
+57 
-67 DHDLDLR
+67 
-74 NKFKEISKDFD
+74 FD
-85 DEAFNVAEYYSK
+85 VAEYYAK

-116 MGVKIREL
+116 MGVKLREL
-124 ADDAVTLKEILK
+124 TDDAVTVKEIFK
-136 STLSDT
+136 STLSNT
-142 AERIVSNFGFDVNL
+142 AERIVSNFGFDVDL
-156 DDKILDKYKTFER
+156 DEKLLSKYKLYER

-176 GIGGERLTENE
+176 GIGGERLSENE
-187 LAYIIRKPFISNAT
+187 LAYIVRKPFISNGT
-201 HDVQEESSRRAITDI
+201 HDVQEESARRASTDM

-222 PTRLSVLE
+222 PTKLSVLE
-230 VENDNEKFYTT
+230 IENENETFYTT

-273 AKIINNEKVKKKF
+273 AKIVENEKVKKKF
-286 DRAKINHKQQ
+286 DRAKINHKAQ
-296 AKEKQDTGDSA
+296 AKEKVSTGDDA
-307 SEDVQD
+307 SEDIQD
-313 NLFVLNQMEREVTG
+313 NLFVLNQMEKEVTG
-327 SGVFIEW
+327 SGVFMEW
-334 VFMFVIKSDDYRDC
+334 VFMFVIKSDDFMDC
-348 KRKAKRLM
+348 KRKAKRLI
-356 KRLKETQIYAV
+356 KRLKETEIYAV
-367 NPLADQLQLFYQCLH
+367 NPLADQLQLFYQSLH
-382 GNDLFINKYWL
+382 GNDLFINKYWI

-408 SQSLGTKT
+408 TQSLGTKT
-416 GFYIGRIDKFIR
+416 GFYIGRIDKFLR

-433 EAVAS
+433 EAIAS

-476 LAKLLWIYTSFFKG
+476 LAKLLWIYTSFFEG
-490 QMLYWD
+490 QMIYWD
-496 PKSEFAEWF
+496 PKSEFADWF
-505 DRVTES
+505 NKVTES
-511 EEMQQKYPLFINH
+511 EEMQRKYPLFVNH
-524 LKTFKYVTLNYEDST
+524 LKTFKYVTLDYNKSS
-539 NYGCL
+539 NFGCL

-576 TAIYQAISDT
+576 TAIHQAISETID
-586 VEERENGKKVGSLNV
+586 ERENGETVGSLTV
-601 IEKLQNNEDE
+601 IEKLQNHEDE
-611 HVKNAGD
+611 SVKNAGN
-618 LLFEKTQNNILKLVF
+618 LLYQKTQNNILKLVF
-633 SDGTNPALNI
+633 SNGKNPALNI
-643 QEKATILQVKGL
+643 EEKATILQVRGL
-655 DMPKADDDTSSY
+655 DLPKADDDPLGY

-682 KFLEKFGSRR
+682 KFLQKFGSRR
-692 DVQTTIFIDEGW
+692 KIQTTQFIDEGW

-714 VGKRIKR
+714 VAKGIKR
-721 TGRSENNSLV
+721 MGRSENNSLV

-739 KADDDDGGN
+739 KADEDGGN

-768 GLEYSKESP
+768 DLEYSKESP

>member
-511 EEMQQKYPLFINH
+511 KEMQEKYPLFINH

-655 DMPKADDDTSSY
+655 DMPKADDDISSY

-739 KADDDDGGN
+739 KADDDDGN